1 MRWLWDEAE
10 WNWRDFFVVAVG
22 RRRRK
27 SWSSGWRAGDA
38 TDETRLVACDAL
50 ESHELGGEVV
60 AVDGFLGA
68 GTDGAGQVAIAAAG
82 IADRLRPDT
91 LFPHINKQ
99 TQLKTNVN
107 IESIV
112 RGVYLVTAQ
121 DLPQVARLVQL
132 FNRLGVLLIP
142 THTQKIWSVVPI
154 SATHAAAFMHWEFR
168 PSRHKAMPIET
179 LDLSRSLQSILYTFI
194 ESEREKESCFFL

>member
-1 MRWLWDEAE
+1 M
-10 WNWRDFFVVAVG
+10 
-22 RRRRK
+22 
-27 SWSSGWRAGDA
+27 
-38 TDETRLVACDAL
+38 
-50 ESHELGGEVV
+50 V

-99 TQLKTNVN
+99 TQLKANVN

-142 THTQKIWSVVPI
+142 THTKDMISSSNFRHPRRSIHALGIPTVP
-154 SATHAAAFMHWEFR
+154 S
-168 PSRHKAMPIET
+168 
-179 LDLSRSLQSILYTFI
+179 
-194 ESEREKESCFFL
+194 